1 MLRSAR
7 LKAHLSTTTFLLESS
22 GDIGWA
28 VFCKLPNYLGVP
40 SAQPLSSY
48 RSFSSMSISL
58 FRIDSMKILWKSHQ
72 SSMHIYDIIY
82 TNKIYI
88 YIYIYDIICIKS
100 PMIFQFSEK
109 HPVTW
114 GKKKIPDHLVTCY
127 PQKNHVDLDPGKQT
141 QLPSFHHLSSGMVRG
156 QSDFSRI
163 RWWGAENVGGKLF
176 NTWGVRVGGKFKF
189 MSFEKLFGIVLCY
202 QNDFRNGSRKKIIA
216 RTRNWK

>member
-82 TNKIYI
+82 TNKKYI
-88 YIYIYDIICIKS
+88 FIYIYDIYMYKISNDFPVFWKTSCHMRQEKNPGSFGNMLSPKKS
-100 PMIFQFSEK
+100 CWFGS
-109 HPVTW
+109 
-114 GKKKIPDHLVTCY
+114 GKTNPT
-127 PQKNHVDLDPGKQT
+127 
-141 QLPSFHHLSSGMVRG
+141 SFLSSSLFRHGPWPVGLFENPVVR
-156 QSDFSRI
+156 
-163 RWWGAENVGGKLF
+163 
-176 NTWGVRVGGKFKF
+176 
-189 MSFEKLFGIVLCY
+189 
-202 QNDFRNGSRKKIIA
+202 SRKRGGQAVQHLGGEGWWEVQVHELWKIVWDC
-216 RTRNWK
+216 TMLSKWF